1 MGEDSTETNHVLA
14 TSALRVPK
22 LSRHDFVKSPRH
34 PITVVLD
41 GVQSHYNQG
50 ALFRLCDAF
59 LVQRLI
65 ICGATVTPHNRRFTQ
80 AAAGTHHWV
89 PWEIATDT
97 RQAIHLLRQSGH
109 WIVALELT
117 QSVTPAELRPRFP
130 AVVVIG
136 GEAGG
141 VAQNVLSLADQTI
154 AIPML
159 GMANSLNVAT
169 AGAILLHQ
177 MTGHLVSRVDN
188 QTNTTSP
195 PGNQRAPTNTG
206 GSM

>member
-1 MGEDSTETNHVLA
+1 MSEDGTETDHVLA
-14 TSALRVPK
+14 TSELRLTKP
-22 LSRHDFVKSPRH
+22 SRQDFAVSQRH

-41 GVQSHYNQG
+41 GVQGHYNQG
-50 ALFRLCDAF
+50 AFFRLCDAF

-65 ICGATVTPHNRRFTQ
+65 ICGAAVTLHNRRFVQ
-80 AAAGTHHWV
+80 AAAGTHRWV
-89 PWEIATDT
+89 PWEIATDAH
-97 RQAIHLLRQSGH
+97 QVIHLLRQHGQ

-117 QSVTPAELRPRFP
+117 ARSITPAALQPRFP

-136 GEAGG
+136 GESSG
-141 VAQNVLSLADQTI
+141 VAQNILDLADQAV

-177 MTGHLVSRVDN
+177 ITGHLTI
-188 QTNTTSP
+188 QTDKRGALSP
-195 PGNQRAPTNTG
+195 L
-206 GSM
+206 